1 MEMDKKYLLDHKLD
15 YLKLA
20 AKIYKIRCLGD
31 EPPKELL
38 QQAHNLGLLAGIS
51 EEELKIL

>member
-1 MEMDKKYLLDHKLD
+1 MDKKYLLDHKLD

-38 QQAHNLGLLAGIS
+38 QQAHNLGHLAGIP
-51 EEELKIL
+51 EEELKHL